1 MTTHA
6 IDRPAEV
13 ARAARRITWSLFF
26 AHSVGG
32 AGFIATAAITSIV
45 GAQLSGT
52 AWMAGLPAAV
62 LLFGAAVSSYGWG
75 YAMDWL
81 GRRGGLVLGAALGV
95 LGSGVSGWAIV
106 LEGYPLFLVG
116 MLLMGFSRAALQL
129 SRFAAAEVSPP
140 ERRGRA
146 ISNVVLGGTVGAIG
160 GPLLVGPS
168 GAAALNWG
176 YPELSGPF
184 FISCLLFALGMLDVA
199 VGLRPDPKQL
209 GAQVDRMYPEATP
222 SAGHSRQLAEILRQP
237 AAVVAVTAMVVG
249 QAVMV
254 MLMVISSL
262 HMSDH
267 EHSLF
272 AISAAMSS
280 HTIGMYAFSVVSGSL
295 SDRWG
300 REQVIMTGSLVLAL
314 AALGSTLSAA
324 LVPLSFALFLLGL
337 GWNFCYVGGSSLLS
351 DQLSAIERSRT
362 QGFNDL
368 LIGMAS
374 ALGSLGSGVVFAA
387 GGFNVMGFAS
397 AVAALIPLLLAAW
410 WQRTG
415 AGALAAG

>member
-1 MTTHA
+1 MVA
-6 IDRPAEV
+6 EVVDSPAEV
-13 ARAARRITWSLFF
+13 ERAARRITWSLFI
-26 AHSVGG
+26 AQSVGR

-45 GAQLSGT
+45 GAELSGT
-52 AWMAGLPAAV
+52 AWLAGLPAAV
-62 LLFGAAVSSYGWG
+62 LLFGMAVSSYGWG
-75 YAMDWL
+75 YALDWL
-81 GRRGGLVLGAALGV
+81 GRRGGLVLGGAFGV
-95 LGSGVSGWAIV
+95 IGTAVAGWAIV
-106 LEGYPLFLVG
+106 ADGYALFLVG

-168 GAAALNWG
+168 GAAALGWG

-184 FISCLLFALGMLDVA
+184 FISILLFSLGLLDIA
-199 VGLRPDPKQL
+199 VGLRPDPKEL
-209 GAQVDRMYPEATP
+209 GEQVDRMYPQATP
-222 SAGHSRQLAEILRQP
+222 NTGRKRGPLEILRQP

-267 EHSLF
+267 AHSLF
-272 AISAAMSS
+272 AISVAMSS
-280 HTIGMYAFSVVSGSL
+280 HTVGMYAFSVVSGSL

-300 REQVIMTGSLVLAL
+300 REPVIIVGALVLAT
-314 AALGSTLSAA
+314 AALGSTLSPA
-324 LVPLSFALFLLGL
+324 LLPLSFALFLLGL

-351 DQLSAIERSRT
+351 DQLSAAERSRT

-387 GGFNVMGFAS
+387 VGFTVMGIAS
-397 AVAALIPLLLAAW
+397 AVVALIPLILAAW
-410 WQRTG
+410 WQR
-415 AGALAAG
+415 AGVRALAAG

>member
-1 MTTHA
+1 MVA
-6 IDRPAEV
+6 EVVDSPAEV
-13 ARAARRITWSLFF
+13 ERAARRITWSLFI
-26 AHSVGG
+26 AQSVGR

-45 GAQLSGT
+45 GAELSGT
-52 AWMAGLPAAV
+52 AWLAGLPAAV
-62 LLFGAAVSSYGWG
+62 LLFGMAVSSYGWG
-75 YAMDWL
+75 YALDWL
-81 GRRGGLVLGAALGV
+81 GRRGGLVLGGAFGV
-95 LGSGVSGWAIV
+95 IGTAVAGWAIV
-106 LEGYPLFLVG
+106 ADGYALFLVG

-168 GAAALNWG
+168 GAAALGWG

-184 FISCLLFALGMLDVA
+184 FISILLFSLGLLDIA
-199 VGLRPDPKQL
+199 VGLRPDPKEL
-209 GAQVDRMYPEATP
+209 GEQVDRMYPQATP
-222 SAGHSRQLAEILRQP
+222 NTGRKRGPLEILRQP

-267 EHSLF
+267 AHSLF
-272 AISAAMSS
+272 AISVAMSS
-280 HTIGMYAFSVVSGSL
+280 HTVGMYAFSVVSGSL

-300 REQVIMTGSLVLAL
+300 REPVIIVGALVLAM
-314 AALGSTLSAA
+314 AALGSTLSPA
-324 LVPLSFALFLLGL
+324 LLPLSFALFLLGL

-351 DQLSAIERSRT
+351 DQLSAAERSRT

-387 GGFNVMGFAS
+387 VGFTVMGIAS
-397 AVAALIPLLLAAW
+397 AVVALIPLILAAW
-410 WQRTG
+410 WQR
-415 AGALAAG
+415 AGVRALAAG